1 VAYNAAGVAG
11 ALCVI
16 IAGWT
21 TANPTLYRAGLA
33 IQAINSNWKTWKV
46 TLVVGLVTS
55 IAALFPALV
64 MKLLEFVALYG
75 LILMPAGAV
84 IFADVYFL
92 PSLQEEYAER
102 SGIHFNAAAGVTW
115 ILTLLI
121 CLWLNLSFGIEIFFV
136 GLPGWFIA
144 VVLYVIMSKMI
155 QRRPGAA

>member
-1 VAYNAAGVAG
+1 
-11 ALCVI
+11 
-16 IAGWT
+16 

-46 TLVVGLVTS
+46 TLVVGLVTT
-55 IAALFPALV
+55 IAACFPALV

-84 IFADVYFL
+84 IFADFYWL
-92 PSLQEEYAER
+92 PKFGLKDEYAER
-102 SGIHFNAAAGVTW
+102 AGSKFNWAVAITW

-121 CLWLNLSFGIEIFFV
+121 CVVLNLSAGIEIFFL

-144 VVLYVIMSKMI
+144 VVVYLVSSRILQSPVSSL
-155 QRRPGAA
+155 QSPVSSRQ